1 RHGKCTKDQIHMLR
15 GLVLGTP
22 NCPQTHAEEPPWCE
36 AVLVTARH
44 AVRTQWNELALRL
57 HCCRTGT
64 VLYRFHAKDTTEKRE
79 LRLSE
84 RWAIARHMFKEE
96 GHTARLRRQGGLP
109 SVVEL
114 AIGGKVIITTNL
126 DTDIDVVN
134 GVRGQIVGIWA
145 DPQDSDMTGA
155 VQEMKYPPSCAL
167 VKLE

>member
-1 RHGKCTKDQIHMLR
+1 MYNEIKYSTR
-15 GLVLGTP
+15 GEGDAMYMQVMVQDAIVLGMP

-36 AVLVTARH
+36 AVLVTACH

-57 HCCRTGT
+57 HCRRTGT
-64 VLYRFHAKDTTEKRE
+64 VLYRFRAEDTTRE

-84 RWAIARHMFKEE
+84 RWAIAHHVFKE
-96 GHTARLRRQGGLP
+96 GHTGRLRGFP

-114 AIGGKVIITTNL
+114 AIRGKVIITTNL

-134 GVRGQIVGIWA
+134 GIQGQKVGIWA
-145 DPQDSDMTGA
+145 D
-155 VQEMKYPPSCAL
+155 PSCAL